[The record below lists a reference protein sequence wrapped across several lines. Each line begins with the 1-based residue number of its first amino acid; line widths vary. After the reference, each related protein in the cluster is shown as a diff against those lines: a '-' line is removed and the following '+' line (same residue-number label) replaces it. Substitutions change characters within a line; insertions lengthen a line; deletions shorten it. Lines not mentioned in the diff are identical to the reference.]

1 MTETKKDWRRD
12 SLATR
17 IDLRMPNEVYDRVI
31 EIATANG
38 EKINPKTNQV
48 RVTATLNRLIEIGIR
63 YYLDSNREVSDNIR
77 QTSDSIG
84 LNEKYQEL
92 SDKYQTLEAKLSEVN
107 PIDSGTLTHQDVL
120 KIVSESIGNSFCLSA
135 VPNEERVNTLVCMA
149 IDKAFDPLANEI
161 ARVDRQVA
169 ELRNDLGDRFVSTV
183 GSIAKTNSQKPQKEA
198 ESDPNHKTWGEF
210 FKMLDI
216 DALAAKDAQKV
227 ENIERRNKQVE
238 AGIAKARELGLGTW
252 KVDRAARSFVR
263 VENS

>member
-31 EIATANG
+31 EIATASG

-48 RVTATLNRLIEIGIR
+48 RVTATLNKLIEIGIR
-63 YYLDSNREVSDNIR
+63 YYPDSNREVSDSIR

-84 LNEKYQEL
+84 LDEKYQQL
-92 SDKYQTLEAKLSEVN
+92 SDKYQTLEAKLSDLN
-107 PIDSGTLTHQDVL
+107 PIDSGALTHQDVL
-120 KIVSESIGNSFCLSA
+120 KIVSESIDNSFCLSA
-135 VPNEERVNTLVCMA
+135 VPNEERVNTLVYMA

-161 ARVDRQVA
+161 ARVDREVS
-169 ELRNDLGDRFVSTV
+169 ELRNALGDRVSTV
-183 GSIAKTNSQKPQKEA
+183 DSIAKTNSQKPQKEA
-198 ESDPNHKTWGEF
+198 ESDPNHRTWGEF

-227 ENIERRNKQVE
+227 ENIERRNEQVE

>member
-1 MTETKKDWRRD
+1 MTEPKKDWRRD

-31 EIATANG
+31 EIATASG

-63 YYLDSNREVSDNIR
+63 YYPDSNREVSDNIR
-77 QTSDSIG
+77 QTSDSIR

-92 SDKYQTLEAKLSEVN
+92 SDKCQILEAKLSEVN
-107 PIDSGTLTHQDVL
+107 PIGSGALTYKDVL
-120 KIVSESIGNSFCLSA
+120 KIVDESIDNSFRLSA
-135 VPNEERVNTLVCMA
+135 VPDDERVNTLVCMA
-149 IDKAFDPLANEI
+149 IEPLANEI
-161 ARVDRQVA
+161 ARVDREVA
-169 ELRNDLGDRFVSTV
+169 ELRNALDNRVVSSTD
-183 GSIAKTNSQKPQKEA
+183 SIAKTNSQKPQKEA

-227 ENIERRNKQVE
+227 ENIERRNEQVE
-238 AGIAKARELGLGTW
+238 AGIAKARELGVGIW

-263 VENS
+263 VENAVENS